1 MWWSRSGSWSR
12 SRPWSRFCA
21 LVLLAGLTACGFRP
35 LYGPQGGYDASLAEL
50 ASVRVLPIPDRI
62 GQVLHNSLLD
72 RLTPG
77 GAPLNPR
84 YRLGVSMVKQKEGLA
99 FEKDESVTR
108 INLTLSATYQL
119 TKIATGN
126 IVTAGSAR
134 SVAAFSVV
142 RSEFANISAEADAER
157 RAARAV
163 GEDIWI
169 RLGVYFSQVIDGR
182 T

>member
-1 MWWSRSGSWSR
+1 M
-12 SRPWSRFCA
+12 
-21 LVLLAGLTACGFRP
+21 VLLAGLTACGFRP

-119 TKIATGN
+119 TEVATGN

-169 RLGVYFSQVIDGR
+169 RLGVYFSQVMDGR

>member
-1 MWWSRSGSWSR
+1 
-12 SRPWSRFCA
+12 
-21 LVLLAGLTACGFRP
+21 
-35 LYGPQGGYDASLAEL
+35 
-50 ASVRVLPIPDRI
+50 
-62 GQVLHNSLLD
+62 
-72 RLTPG
+72 
-77 GAPLNPR
+77 
-84 YRLGVSMVKQKEGLA
+84 MVKQKEGLA

-119 TKIATGN
+119 TEVATGN

-169 RLGVYFSQVIDGR
+169 RLGVYFSQVMDGR